1 MKIGIDKLSLSTSNL
16 YLDIRELARAR
27 NVDENKYLIGLGQ
40 SKMGITRVNQDIV
53 TLGVQ
58 AAEKILTKEDKKN
71 IDMVI
76 IGTESG
82 IDQSKAASI
91 YIHNLLDINKYARSI
106 EIKQACYGAT
116 AGLQLAYN
124 HILTHPDKKVLV
136 IASDIAK
143 YGVNS
148 SGESTQGAGAIA
160 MLISNNPRIAI
171 LNNDCVSYTDD
182 IMDFWR
188 PNHSDYALVDGR
200 LSNEKY
206 LELLNKVY
214 TRYMEDNNKN
224 INELEAICFHIPYP
238 KLGYKALISIT
249 EDEKFKE
256 RLKKSVIYSSQI
268 GNIYTGSLFLSLL
281 SLLENDDTLKST
293 DTLGMYSYG
302 SGAVAE
308 FFSITLVEGYEKM
321 IDKENTYRLLENRK
335 EVNIEEYEK
344 IFFEKL
350 ENNKKYEAYNN
361 DIYISEI
368 EGYKRIYER
377 KTK

>member
-293 DTLGMYSYG
+293 NTLGMYSYG